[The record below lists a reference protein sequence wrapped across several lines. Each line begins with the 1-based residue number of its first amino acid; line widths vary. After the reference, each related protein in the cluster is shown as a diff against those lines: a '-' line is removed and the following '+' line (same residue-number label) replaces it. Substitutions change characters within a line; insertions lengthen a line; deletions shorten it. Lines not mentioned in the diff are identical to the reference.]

1 MGMFVCQIGKMG
13 LLLILCN
20 CVGCY
25 AFVFVLP
32 DMVDRGNG
40 VFWCQSG
47 CRLVLTWGDALF
59 LY

>member
-47 CRLVLTWGDALF
+47 CWLV
-59 LY
+59 